1 MIAKQPLQA
10 TNAHY
15 TDADDKYNFQFDDN
29 LSS

>member
-1 MIAKQPLQA
+1 MIAKQPLQV

-15 TDADDKYNFQFDDN
+15 TDAAEKYNFQFDDN